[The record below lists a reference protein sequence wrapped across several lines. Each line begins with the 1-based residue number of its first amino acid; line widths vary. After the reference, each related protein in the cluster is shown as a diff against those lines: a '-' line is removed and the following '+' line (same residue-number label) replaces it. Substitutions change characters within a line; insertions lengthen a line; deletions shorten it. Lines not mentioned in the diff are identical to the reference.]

1 MMKFMNDRRLSCEI
15 VYKTSYIVGESLP
28 EVKVDY
34 DRRKASHVNTSFVWI
49 KPIFNA
55 LVNYGLWPSPMATK
69 YLFTHVHGYKWLSS
83 WHEETLSETHQNL
96 TMTLDT

>member
-34 DRRKASHVNTSFVWI
+34 DRRKASHVNTSFV
-49 KPIFNA
+49 
-55 LVNYGLWPSPMATK
+55 
-69 YLFTHVHGYKWLSS
+69 
-83 WHEETLSETHQNL
+83 
-96 TMTLDT
+96 